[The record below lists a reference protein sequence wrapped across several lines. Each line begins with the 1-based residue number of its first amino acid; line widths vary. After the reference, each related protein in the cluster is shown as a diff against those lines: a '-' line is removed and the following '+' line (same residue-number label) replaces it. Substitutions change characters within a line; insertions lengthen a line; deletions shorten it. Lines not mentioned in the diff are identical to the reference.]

1 MPAVDWNWKHK
12 QKPAAVYFLFLGLI
26 DIEKEAGQSSYA
38 LAPSAGG
45 CHCNAGWG
53 CYILKQGKSVG
64 GANSSGTYGKDQP
77 PASLLCSYTQRAHRE
92 EERNQSW
99 ETAVLNSGTRT
110 YKPCSWQI
118 PYRAGKWNLIFRNRE
133 KNVNYYLSLPKQN
146 TSGWIA

>member
-53 CYILKQGKSVG
+53 CYILKQGKRVG
-64 GANSSGTYGKDQP
+64 GQIAMAPMGKTNH
-77 PASLLCSYTQRAHRE
+77 LLLYCVVIHRGHTVSK
-92 EERNQSW
+92 RDQSW

-110 YKPCSWQI
+110 YKPCSWQV

-133 KNVNYYLSLPKQN
+133 KNVSYYLSLPKQN
-146 TSGWIA
+146 ASGWIA